1 MSSDFMTGVELAF
14 LGEED
19 RKIALV
25 SQRKGKHEICD
36 DRLDCGFEVLG
47 KFAGVGQGIE
57 ERIKNHRE
65 WRITVSL
72 IPKHIGGV

>member
-1 MSSDFMTGVELAF
+1 MKYVTTGWIVDLRF
-14 LGEED
+14 W
-19 RKIALV
+19 
-25 SQRKGKHEICD
+25 GKY
-36 DRLDCGFEVLG
+36 
-47 KFAGVGQGIE
+47 AGVGQGIE